1 MTYLYIK
8 AIHIIFI
15 VTWFAGLF
23 YMVRIFIYHIEAAEK
38 PEPDR
43 SVLVKEY
50 KRNARRLWF
59 AITWPSA
66 VLTLIF
72 GTWLLLL
79 MPGYL
84 KQGFMHVKL
93 GFVLLLYIYH
103 LACHRIF
110 RQLQSDI
117 LKYTSPQLRVWNEV
131 ATVLLIAIVFL
142 IVLKN
147 TLSMFWGLVGLIIF
161 TLVLLL
167 AIRIYKRVR
176 EKS

>member
-15 VTWFAGLF
+15 ITWFAGLF

-66 VLTLIF
+66 ILTLIF

-110 RQLQSDI
+110 RQLQNDI
-117 LKYTSPQLRVWNEV
+117 VKYTSPQLRVWNEV